1 MTTDRPQ
8 REAPRGAG
16 VLRVRFAPSP
26 TGFLHVGGG
35 RTALFN
41 WLFARRHGGT
51 FILRIED
58 TDLERS
64 TEESVRTIL
73 EGLSWLGI
81 TWDEGPHFQSRSVEE
96 HRALALRLLGEGK
109 AYRCFCT
116 AEELDARRKQ
126 AEAGGAA
133 WKYDRACLGLT
144 PEEAERRLAAGRA
157 AAVRFRVPDGVVAWN
172 DLVHGP
178 TSFESSVI
186 EDIVLL
192 RSNGSPTYNLSC
204 VSDDAAM
211 RITHVIRGDDHISN
225 TPKQILLYRA
235 AGWQPPAFA
244 HLPLILGAD
253 KKRLSKRHGA
263 VSVTEYRDKGFLP
276 EALFNFL
283 ALLGWSP
290 GEGREKMSKGEM
302 TGIFSLEAINRK
314 GAVFD
319 EQKLEWLNSQY
330 INEMPAPQIVAMIKP
345 DLERE
350 GLWSA
355 DLDEGGARRDWLL
368 RIVEALKPRSKRMTD
383 FTRDARP
390 FLSDDFDYRPEAVE
404 KHLKGS
410 PESGGPAAIAERVRA
425 LRAAL
430 APVVPFTEEKAEAA
444 LRSLADSRSEPAA
457 RFIHPLRVALVGTA
471 VSPGVFTVL
480 ILVGK
485 ERSLARLDRLGRFL
499 ETGSPAIDSP
509 SSLR

>member
-1 MTTDRPQ
+1 MPNPPSGTATPGR
-8 REAPRGAG
+8 
-16 VLRVRFAPSP
+16 VRVRFAPSP

-64 TEESVRTIL
+64 TGESVRTIL

-81 TWDEGPHFQSRSVEE
+81 TWDEGPQFQSGSVEE

-116 AEELDARRKQ
+116 AEELDARRSK
-126 AEAGGAA
+126 AEAGGTA
-133 WKYDRACLGLT
+133 WKYDRTCLGLP
-144 PEEAERRLAAGRA
+144 PEEAGRRLAAGRA
-157 AAVRFRVPDGVVAWN
+157 AAVRFRVPDGAVAWN

-235 AGWQPPAFA
+235 AGRQPPAFA

-263 VSVTEYRDKGFLP
+263 VSVTEYRDKGYLP

-290 GEGREKMSKGEM
+290 GEGREKMTRDEMIAAFRLEDINKKG
-302 TGIFSLEAINRK
+302 S
-314 GAVFD
+314 VFD

-330 INEMPAPQIVAMIKP
+330 INDLPSERIVALVRP
-345 DLERE
+345 QLEAA
-350 GLWSA
+350 GLLSA
-355 DLDEGGARRDWLL
+355 DIEEGGARRAWF
-368 RIVEALKPRSKRMTD
+368 LKVITTLKARSKRLPD
-383 FTRDARP
+383 FVRDARP
-390 FLSDDFDYRPEAVE
+390 FLTDDFEYSATPVKRYLGTA
-404 KHLKGS
+404 G
-410 PESGGPAAIAERVRA
+410 ERMRA
-425 LRAAL
+425 LRA
-430 APVVPFTEEKAEAA
+430 VFETVEPFT
-444 LRSLADSRSEPAA
+444 
-457 RFIHPLRVALVGTA
+457 
-471 VSPGVFTVL
+471 
-480 ILVGK
+480 
-485 ERSLARLDRLGRFL
+485 
-499 ETGSPAIDSP
+499 
-509 SSLR
+509 

>member
-1 MTTDRPQ
+1 MTIDRPQ
-8 REAPRGAG
+8 TEAPRGAG
-16 VLRVRFAPSP
+16 VVRVRFAPSP
-26 TGFLHVGGG
+26 TGFLHVGGA

-41 WLFARRHGGT
+41 WLFARRHDGA

-81 TWDEGPHFQSRSVEE
+81 TWDEGPQFQSGSVEE

-116 AEELDARRKQ
+116 AEELDARRSK
-126 AEAGGAA
+126 AAAGGAA
-133 WKYDRACLGLT
+133 WKYDRSCLDLP
-144 PEEAERRLAAGRA
+144 PEEAGRRLAAGQA

-235 AGWQPPAFA
+235 AGRQPPAFA

-263 VSVTEYRDKGFLP
+263 VSVTEYRDKGYLP

-290 GEGREKMSKGEM
+290 GEGREKMTKAEM

-330 INEMPAPQIVAMIKP
+330 INDLPAPRIVAMIKT

-355 DLDEGGARRDWLL
+355 DLGEGGVLHDWFLWV
-368 RIVEALKPRSKRMTD
+368 VEALKPRSKRMSD
-383 FTRDARP
+383 FARDARP
-390 FLSDDFDYRPEAVE
+390 FLTDDFDYKPEAVE

-410 PESGGPAAIAERVRA
+410 PESGGPRAIVERMRA

-444 LRSLADSRSEPAA
+444 LRSLAESRGEPAA
-457 RFIHPLRVALVGTA
+457 RFIHPLRVALVGTP
-471 VSPGVFTVL
+471 VSPGVFAVL
-480 ILVGK
+480 VLVGK
-485 ERSLARLDRLGRFL
+485 ERSLARLERLATSL
-499 ETGSPAIDSP
+499 EAGSPAIDSP
-509 SSLR
+509 SSVR